1 MKRGTSKIFE
11 PIISK
16 KKSRRFLKKNEN
28 QRRNIGKIGA
38 PEGCWTNS
46 INSGE
51 GGGQLLAT
59 LYEIAFTTQICTQK
73 SNSSLKEGFLPLSFL
88 FTNLLTISKQRQ
100 MMLIQDD
107 LMASVDRKYALK
119 AFGVAKS
126 LPGPICRS
134 RLDLNNQYVQF
145 SQYGPPWEM
154 GRSHPLSS
162 WK

>member
-1 MKRGTSKIFE
+1 MKRGTSHIFE

-16 KKSRRFLKKNEN
+16 KKSRRFLKKMRIKEGTLAKLVHLKAVE
-28 QRRNIGKIGA
+28 QIQSTQGREGAATCHPLRN
-38 PEGCWTNS
+38 CLDNS
-46 INSGE
+46 N
-51 GGGQLLAT
+51 LHL
-59 LYEIAFTTQICTQK
+59 K

-126 LPGPICRS
+126 LPGPISRS
-134 RLDLNNQYVQF
+134 CLDLNNQYVQF

-154 GRSHPLSS
+154 GRSHPFSF
-162 WK
+162 